1 MAKNN
6 SELSIAWRMLHSSR
20 PLILVRSLVAHHG
33 VTLAQVAGAAI
44 DLGLAKFTMRALVR
58 ALQDG
63 EEVIAI
69 RDYNLAAL
77 EKKLITAAIAHSGSL
92 EDAAG
97 ELGVRVAVLQARM
110 RRHGVKVR
118 YQWS

>member
-6 SELSIAWRMLHSSR
+6 SELSIAWRELHSSR

-33 VTLAQVAGAAI
+33 VTLAQVAGAAM
-44 DLGLAKFTMRALVR
+44 DLGLAEFTMRALVR

-77 EKKLITAAIAHSGSL
+77 EKNLISTAIAHSESL
-92 EDAAG
+92 EDAAA
-97 ELGVRVAVLQARM
+97 ELGVTVAVLQARM
-110 RRHGVKVR
+110 RRHGINR
-118 YQWS
+118 RCRWS